1 MQRNHLRPAC
11 RCEWRVSLRENRL
24 SPNWF
29 RNRLSPNSF
38 EKRLSPNSPRRRAP
52 SPRLRRT
59 AGRSLDFVFS
69 LCFALQGRVAVPVLL
84 PSFFPYTLFGCP
96 VSLSRPL
103 FSRTTTTA
111 LLCSTLATT
120 LGTQAP
126 FSIPLSLGPAT
137 PPPTA
142 ATVRNARLKRTNR
155 LVERLSLNRSQCG
168 GCSTR
173 YDTPT
178 KN

>member
-84 PSFFPYTLFGCP
+84 PSFFYRILSSVVP
-96 VSLSRPL
+96 SLSRPL

-120 LGTQAP
+120 LGTQSP
-126 FSIPLSLGPAT
+126 FFPSPLVSVPQHHHRQLRPCEM
-137 PPPTA
+137 P
-142 ATVRNARLKRTNR
+142 V
-155 LVERLSLNRSQCG
+155 
-168 GCSTR
+168 
-173 YDTPT
+173 
-178 KN
+178 

>member
-96 VSLSRPL
+96 VSLSPPFLSNYNYCSPLQHSGNDVRHTKPL
-103 FSRTTTTA
+103 FPS
-111 LLCSTLATT
+111 
-120 LGTQAP
+120 
-126 FSIPLSLGPAT
+126 PLVSVPQHHHRQLRPCEM
-137 PPPTA
+137 P
-142 ATVRNARLKRTNR
+142 V
-155 LVERLSLNRSQCG
+155 
-168 GCSTR
+168 
-173 YDTPT
+173 
-178 KN
+178 

>member
-96 VSLSRPL
+96 DSLSPPFLSNYNYCSPL
-103 FSRTTTTA
+103 QHSGNDVRHTKP
-111 LLCSTLATT
+111 L
-120 LGTQAP
+120 

>member
-96 VSLSRPL
+96 VSLSPPFLSNYNYCSPL
-103 FSRTTTTA
+103 QHSGNDVRHTKP
-111 LLCSTLATT
+111 L
-120 LGTQAP
+120 

>member
-69 LCFALQGRVAVPVLL
+69 LCFASLCFARQGSSPRAATLF
-84 PSFFPYTLFGCP
+84 FFPYTLFGCP
-96 VSLSRPL
+96 VSLSPPFLSNYNYCSPLQHSGNDVRHTSPFFPSPLVSVPQHHHRQLRP
-103 FSRTTTTA
+103 
-111 LLCSTLATT
+111 CEM
-120 LGTQAP
+120 P
-126 FSIPLSLGPAT
+126 
-137 PPPTA
+137 
-142 ATVRNARLKRTNR
+142 V
-155 LVERLSLNRSQCG
+155 
-168 GCSTR
+168 
-173 YDTPT
+173 
-178 KN
+178 

>member
-69 LCFALQGRVAVPVLL
+69 LCFARQGSSPRAATL
-84 PSFFPYTLFGCP
+84 FFPVY
-96 VSLSRPL
+96 SLR
-103 FSRTTTTA
+103 
-111 LLCSTLATT
+111 
-120 LGTQAP
+120 
-126 FSIPLSLGPAT
+126 LS
-137 PPPTA
+137 
-142 ATVRNARLKRTNR
+142 
-155 LVERLSLNRSQCG
+155 RLSLSPPFLSNYNY
-168 GCSTR
+168 CSPLQHSGNDVRHTSPFFPSPLVSVPR
-173 YDTPT
+173 HHHRQLRPCEMPV
-178 KN
+178 

>member
-69 LCFALQGRVAVPVLL
+69 LCFALLCFALQGRVAVPVLL
-84 PSFFPYTLFGCP
+84 PSFFPVYSLRLSRL
-96 VSLSRPL
+96 SLSRPL

-126 FSIPLSLGPAT
+126 FFPSPLVSVPQHHHRQLRPCEM
-137 PPPTA
+137 P
-142 ATVRNARLKRTNR
+142 V
-155 LVERLSLNRSQCG
+155 
-168 GCSTR
+168 
-173 YDTPT
+173 
-178 KN
+178 